1 MGRWWQL
8 CGVVI
13 CAALFVGSG
22 CSREQPGTPS
32 ANAAPGERKISVS
45 VARVEGQDVERSVQI
60 VGTLMAQDEVTLG
73 TEVPSTIAKILVD
86 MGDSVQA
93 GQVVI
98 KLDEREARLEVE
110 RLSASLQAARESLG
124 RSQQVL
130 ESSRANVERAQAV
143 LADARINLKRF
154 EGLFS
159 EGAISASQRDSAQT
173 QYDVA
178 VASLRSSEAQYES
191 DRAAVKNAEASVMQ
205 AMAALDIARK
215 RLQDTDVVSPI
226 TGFVRKRLVNV
237 GETFKEKTPLMSL
250 VATHALKLQGDV
262 PERFA
267 PQIEVGR
274 PVRVEVE
281 AFPGQ
286 TFPGT
291 VTRVSPTVDVESR
304 SFGVEASVPNPK
316 GVLKPGFFA
325 KASILTGTEKNAP
338 FVPEE
343 AVASFAGIVKVYVI
357 VDGKAEER
365 RVKTGV
371 RQDSRVEILE
381 GVKVGETLATSSL
394 SQLATGTAVTIQ
406 PGSGNGPAPGKG
418 ESGGPGN
425 AKTEK
430 KRAS

>member
-1 MGRWWQL
+1 M
-8 CGVVI
+8 I
-13 CAALFVGSG
+13 CAALLAGAG
-22 CSREQPGTPS
+22 CSRERPGTR
-32 ANAAPGERKISVS
+32 AATAAPGERKIVVS
-45 VARVEGQDVERSVQI
+45 VATVEGQDVERSVQI
-60 VGTLMAQDEVTLG
+60 VGTLLAQDEVTLG
-73 TEVPSTIAKILVD
+73 TEVPSTVAKILVD
-86 MGDSVQA
+86 MGDRVQA

-159 EGAISASQRDSAQT
+159 EGAISASQRDSAQM

-178 VASLRSSEAQYES
+178 VASLRSNEAQYES
-191 DRAAVKNAEASVMQ
+191 DRAAVKNADAGVVQ
-205 AMAALDIARK
+205 ATAALEIARK

-226 TGFVRKRLVNV
+226 TGYVRKRLVNV

-267 PQIEVGR
+267 PRIGVGR

-291 VTRVSPTVDVESR
+291 ITRVSPTVDVESR
-304 SFGVEASVPNPK
+304 SFSVEASVPNPK

-343 AVASFAGIVKVYVI
+343 AVASFAGIVKVYAI

-365 RVKTGV
+365 RVRTGV
-371 RQDSRVEILE
+371 RQDGRVELLE
-381 GVKVGETLATSSL
+381 GVRVGETVATSGL
-394 SQLATGTAVTIQ
+394 SQLATGTAVAIQ
-406 PGSGNGPAPGKG
+406 AGSGTTGPAPGEGDRRGPPKPHVEQKG
-418 ESGGPGN
+418 S
-425 AKTEK
+425 
-430 KRAS
+430 

>member
-1 MGRWWQL
+1 VGRWEQV
-8 CGVVI
+8 CVVVMG
-13 CAALFVGSG
+13 AVLLAVPG
-22 CSREQPGTPS
+22 CSREQPGAGSATARPS
-32 ANAAPGERKISVS
+32 ERKIAVS
-45 VARVEGQDVERSVQI
+45 VATVEGRDVERSVQV

-73 TEVPSTIAKILVD
+73 TEVPSTVAKILVD
-86 MGDSVQA
+86 MGDRVQV

-110 RLSASLQAARESLG
+110 RLTASLQAARESLG
-124 RSQQVL
+124 RAQQVL

-143 LADARINLKRF
+143 LADARTNLTRF

-159 EGAISASQRDSAQT
+159 EGAIAASQRDSART

-178 VASLRSSEAQYES
+178 VASLRASEAQYES
-191 DRAAVKNAEASVMQ
+191 DRAAVKNAEASVVQ
-205 AMAALDIARK
+205 AAAALDIARK

-267 PQIEVGR
+267 PQIGVGR
-274 PVRVEVE
+274 AVRVEVE

-286 TFPGT
+286 TFPGAI
-291 VTRVSPTVDVESR
+291 TRVSPTVDVDSR
-304 SFGVEASVPNPK
+304 SFAVEASVPNPK

-325 KASILTGTEKNAP
+325 KASILTGTERNAP

-365 RVKTGV
+365 RVRTGV
-371 RQDSRVEILE
+371 RRDSRVEILE
-381 GVKVGETLATSSL
+381 GVKVGETVATSSL

-406 PGSGNGPAPGKG
+406 TGSGNGSPPGRGEQGRPGKATTG
-418 ESGGPGN
+418 
-425 AKTEK
+425 
-430 KRAS
+430 

>member
-1 MGRWWQL
+1 MGRWRRL

-13 CAALFVGSG
+13 CAALFAGPG
-22 CSREQPGTPS
+22 CSREQPGTQS
-32 ANAAPGERKISVS
+32 ATAAPGERKIAVS
-45 VARVEGQDVERSVQI
+45 VAKVEGRDVERSVQI

-73 TEVPSTIAKILVD
+73 TEVPSTIAQILVD
-86 MGDSVQA
+86 MGDRVQA

-124 RSQQVL
+124 RAQQVL

-143 LADARINLKRF
+143 LADARVNLKRF

-173 QYDVA
+173 QHDVA

-191 DRAAVKNAEASVMQ
+191 DRAAVKNAEASVVQ

-267 PQIEVGR
+267 PQIGVGR
-274 PVRVEVE
+274 TVRVEVE

-286 TFPGT
+286 IFAGT
-291 VTRVSPTVDVESR
+291 ITRLSPTVDVESR
-304 SFGVEASVPNPK
+304 SFGVEASVPNPR
-316 GVLKPGFFA
+316 GVLKPGFFT
-325 KASILTGTEKNAP
+325 KASILTGTGKNAP
-338 FVPEE
+338 FVPED

-381 GVKVGETLATSSL
+381 GVTVGETVATSSL

-406 PGSGNGPAPGKG
+406 SGSSNSPTSGKG
-418 ESGGPGN
+418 ERGGPGN
-425 AKTEK
+425 AKAE
-430 KRAS
+430 RSAS

>member
-1 MGRWWQL
+1 VGRWWQL

-13 CAALFVGSG
+13 CAALFVGPG
-22 CSREQPGTPS
+22 CSREQPGTRS

-60 VGTLMAQDEVTLG
+60 VATLMAQDEVTLG
-73 TEVPSTIAKILVD
+73 TEVPSTVAKILVD
-86 MGDSVQA
+86 MGDRVQT

-124 RSQQVL
+124 RSQQVV

-191 DRAAVKNAEASVMQ
+191 DRAAVKNAEASVVQ

-250 VATHALKLQGDV
+250 VATHTLKLQGDV

-267 PQIEVGR
+267 PQVAVGHT
-274 PVRVEVE
+274 VRVEVE
-281 AFPGQ
+281 AFLGQ

-291 VTRVSPTVDVESR
+291 ITRVSPTVDVESR

-316 GVLKPGFFA
+316 GVLKPGFFV
-325 KASILTGTEKNAP
+325 KASILTGAEKSVP

-343 AVASFAGIVKVYVI
+343 AVVSFAGIVKVYVI
-357 VDGKAEER
+357 VSGKAEER

-371 RQDSRVEILE
+371 HRDGRVEILD
-381 GVKVGETLATSSL
+381 GVKVGETIATSGL

-406 PGSGNGPAPGKG
+406 TGSGSGPAPGQS
-418 ESGGPGN
+418 ERGGPGK
-425 AKTEK
+425 AGTEQK
-430 KRAS
+430 AS

>member
-1 MGRWWQL
+1 MRRWWRS

-13 CAALFVGSG
+13 CAVLFAGPG
-22 CSREQPGTPS
+22 CSREQSGTAPAS
-32 ANAAPGERKISVS
+32 VAPGERKIAVG
-45 VARVEGQDVERSVQI
+45 VAKVEGRDVERSVQL
-60 VGTLMAQDEVTLG
+60 VGTLTAQEEVTLG
-73 TEVPSTIAKILVD
+73 TEVPSTVAKILVD
-86 MGDSVQA
+86 MGDRVHA

-98 KLDEREARLEVE
+98 KLDDREARLEVE
-110 RLSASLQAARESLG
+110 RLTASLQAARESLG
-124 RSQQVL
+124 RSRQLL
-130 ESSRANVERAQAV
+130 ESSQANVERARAV
-143 LADARINLKRF
+143 LVDARINLKRF
-154 EGLFS
+154 EGLFG

-173 QYDVA
+173 QHDVA
-178 VASLRSSEAQYES
+178 VAALRSSEAQYES

-205 AMAALDIARK
+205 AAAALDIARK
-215 RLQDTDVVSPI
+215 RLQDTEVVSPI
-226 TGFVRKRLVNV
+226 AGFVRKRLVNV

-267 PQIEVGR
+267 PQIDVGR
-274 PVRVEVE
+274 SVRVAVE

-291 VTRVSPTVDVESR
+291 ITRVSPAVDVESR
-304 SFGVEASVPNPK
+304 SFAVEASVPNPR

-325 KASILTGTEKNAP
+325 KASILTGTERNAP

-381 GVKVGETLATSSL
+381 GVKVGETVATSSL
-394 SQLATGTAVTIQ
+394 SQLATGTAVRIQ
-406 PGSGNGPAPGKG
+406 TGAGNGPGPDKGKG
-418 ESGGPGN
+418 GGAGQARP
-425 AKTEK
+425 ARK
-430 KRAS
+430 AS